1 MNLVS
6 SSEKQFQH
14 SSAKQLQEMDM
25 VVVERED
32 PEIDRERTYRS
43 CSVQECQETETRNIM
58 ADILLFSVSA

>member
-14 SSAKQLQEMDM
+14 SSAKQLQVMDM

-32 PEIDRERTYRS
+32 PEIDKEFINH
-43 CSVQECQETETRNIM
+43 VQLGMSGN
-58 ADILLFSVSA
+58 

>member
-14 SSAKQLQEMDM
+14 SSAKQLQVMDM

-32 PEIDRERTYRS
+32 PEIDRENTYRS
-43 CSVQECQETETRNIM
+43 CSVEECQENKTKNIM
-58 ADILLFSVSA
+58 ADIRLFSVSA